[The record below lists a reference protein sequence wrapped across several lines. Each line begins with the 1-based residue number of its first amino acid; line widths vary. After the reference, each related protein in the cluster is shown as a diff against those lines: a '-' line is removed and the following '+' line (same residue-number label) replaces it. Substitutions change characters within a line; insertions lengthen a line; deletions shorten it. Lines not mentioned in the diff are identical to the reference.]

1 MPEHARRFTA
11 PPYDQFEDGDR
22 VADWGADDLFT
33 RMPRPRAVD
42 DAPPPRFNR
51 SVEPAGAPAGSAP
64 LAAAPRAAAP
74 LAAAPLAVASPPP
87 APLTPTPA
95 APRPLVLVEAPED
108 RREAP
113 ELARRGVDFPAE
125 APVVEQRRG
134 PRDRRRSGQAGAE
147 DVLERAERAG
157 LSVVDPAPATAYR
170 WDESGALIEPERGGR
185 RTRVITG
192 HPDAVPRPLPMLRS
206 ERRPA
211 RTPADWIG
219 ARPERIV
226 AWAFVLGLIL
236 ILIAISTADA
246 ATG

>member
-11 PPYDQFEDGDR
+11 PPYDQFEHEDR

-51 SVEPAGAPAGSAP
+51 SAQAAGAPASYAP
-64 LAAAPRAAAP
+64 LAAAP
-74 LAAAPLAVASPPP
+74 PP
-87 APLTPTPA
+87 APLAPTPA

-113 ELARRGVDFPAE
+113 ELARRAPDLPAE

-147 DVLERAERAG
+147 GVLERAERAG
-157 LSVVDPAPATAYR
+157 LSIVDPAPATAYR

-185 RTRVITG
+185 RTSVITG
-192 HPDAVPRPLPMLRS
+192 HPDGVPRPLPMLRS
-206 ERRPA
+206 EQRPA